1 MAGTDFLRVHRSYLV
16 NPAFVTGFER
26 RKDSGVIYFEG
37 VNSLGKVPVSR
48 SRLGEVRDLLGL

>member
-1 MAGTDFLRVHRSYLV
+1 V

-37 VNSLGKVPVSR
+37 VASLGKVPVSR
-48 SRLGEVRDLLGL
+48 SRLGAVRDLLGL